1 MKKTLSILAFLFL
14 IGSAFTVGKFF
25 TVQGSVEDWNNVLFV
40 IDQSD
45 APAKNRNAARELI
58 VNQVNK
64 QMADTTKK

>member
-1 MKKTLSILAFLFL
+1 M
-14 IGSAFTVGKFF
+14 AFTADKIF